1 MEVYELLAQALG
13 FILKACLPL
22 LAQTRGFRL
31 GVCLTLVVQA

>member
-22 LAQTRGFRL
+22 LAQTWGFRL
-31 GVCLTLVVQA
+31 GGLTLVVQA